1 MRLGG
6 KDVMLTALFV
16 GGGNG
21 FELLFDLDLT
31 GGGGSSEAQ
40 DRGLGAK
47 RQAEAKQKT
56 EQCEHHNFLRPVR
69 HFSGYSLIALVRGI
83 SKRRVRR
90 THPQRTLEPI
100 AAVGIHGLRF
110 PRQRSYFAW

>member
-31 GGGGSSEAQ
+31 SGGGSSEAQ
-40 DRGLGAK
+40 DRALGAE
-47 RQAEAKQKT
+47 RQAGAKQKT
-56 EQCEHHNFLRPVR
+56 EQCEPDNFLRPVR
-69 HFSGYSLIALVRGI
+69 HFSAYSLIASAPGI
-83 SKRRVRR
+83 SKPRVRR
-90 THPQRTLEPI
+90 KHRQRTLEPI
-100 AAVGIHGLRF
+100 AVVGIHGLRS

>member
-31 GGGGSSEAQ
+31 SGGGSSEAQ
-40 DRGLGAK
+40 DRTLGAE
-47 RQAEAKQKT
+47 RQAGAKQKT
-56 EQCEHHNFLRPVR
+56 EQCEPDNFLRPVR
-69 HFSGYSLIALVRGI
+69 HFSAYSLIASAPGT
-83 SKRRVRR
+83 SKPRRRR
-90 THPQRTLEPI
+90 EHPQRTLEPTP
-100 AAVGIHGLRF
+100 ACDIHRL
-110 PRQRSYFAW
+110 